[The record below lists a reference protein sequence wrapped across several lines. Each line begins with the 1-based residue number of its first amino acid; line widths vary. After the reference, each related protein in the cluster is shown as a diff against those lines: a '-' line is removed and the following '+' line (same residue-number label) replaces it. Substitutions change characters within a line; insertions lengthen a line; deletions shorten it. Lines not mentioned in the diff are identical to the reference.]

1 MIKPLMVAS
10 AATACMQT
18 MAEIAI
24 KKSEVFSPCLRGENA
39 STVALLSPK
48 PHNRLVANTPWQ
60 RRIQRANDLIAQHA
74 FAAEILGFYIHVAGF
89 QDILYQKLEGARKAG
104 VSPARPQDTGATF
117 AFPPDADQLAS
128 FPAFLSLIEDKAPA
142 HFAQIAR
149 DLSNAP
155 STSLSET
162 SWAETLGSET
172 SWSETSWSD
181 LLTRCWSSTNEPSA
195 PQEFLALAFLQPSA
209 ELVRS
214 GTVLQLESYTL
225 ALCPLCHRKPSS
237 ALLRP
242 QADGGRRSLLCGFCV
257 TEWEYRRVVCPACG
271 EQDHAKLPVYTAES
285 FPHIRVE
292 CCDTCRTYLKSIDL
306 TKNGLADPLVDELA
320 FVPLDLWAQERGYAK
335 IRANLLG
342 M

>member
-1 MIKPLMVAS
+1 M
-10 AATACMQT
+10 
-18 MAEIAI
+18 
-24 KKSEVFSPCLRGENA
+24 
-39 STVALLSPK
+39 
-48 PHNRLVANTPWQ
+48 ANTPWQ
-60 RRIQRANDLIAQHA
+60 RRIQRAKDLIAQHA
-74 FAAEILGFYIHVAGF
+74 FAAEILGFYIQVAGF
-89 QDILYQKLEGARKAG
+89 QDDLYQRIERGNAG
-104 VSPARPQDTGATF
+104 VSPARQQDAGATF
-117 AFPPDADQLAS
+117 PFPPDADQLLAS

-149 DLSNAP
+149 DLSNVP
-155 STSLSET
+155 SAS
-162 SWAETLGSET
+162 G
-172 SWSETSWSD
+172 SETSWSD
-181 LLTRCWSSTNEPSA
+181 LLTRCWSSTEEASA
-195 PQEFLALAFLQPSA
+195 PQEFLALMFLQPNA

-237 ALLRP
+237 AVLRP
-242 QADGGRRSLLCGFCV
+242 QGDGGRRSLLCGFCV

-335 IRANLLG
+335 IRPNLLG